1 MDIQHFRELLE
12 KEVTTLEKELATIG
26 RKNPDQKGDWEAVEG
41 DMVTDIAEEGDV
53 ASGMEQY
60 EDNKSILEQLERQ
73 LNDVKSAL
81 QKIEA
86 GTYGKCEI
94 SGEEIETDRLEA
106 NPSAKTCKAH
116 MNS

>member
-1 MDIQHFRELLE
+1 MNTEHFKKLLE
-12 KEVTTLEKELATIG
+12 NELGTLESELGTIG

-41 DMVTDIAEEGDV
+41 DVVTDTAEEGDV

-60 EDNKSILEQLERQ
+60 EDNKAILEQLERQ
-73 LNDVKSAL
+73 LSDVRGAL
-81 QKIEA
+81 GKIES

-94 SGEEIETDRLEA
+94 GGEEIEIDRLEA

-116 MNS
+116 MN